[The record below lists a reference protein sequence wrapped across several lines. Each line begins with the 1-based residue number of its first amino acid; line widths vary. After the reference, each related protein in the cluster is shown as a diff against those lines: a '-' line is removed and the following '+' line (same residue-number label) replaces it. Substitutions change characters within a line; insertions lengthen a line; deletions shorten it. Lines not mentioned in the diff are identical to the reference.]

1 MRQIVF
7 TPSPLR
13 GEGWGEG
20 KTEIKMP
27 KHPEQQT
34 ERARSLRSEQ
44 SDVEKR
50 LWRELRDRQL
60 DGFKFRRQH
69 GIGPYI
75 VDFVCIEAGLV
86 VELDGGQHAEQ
97 VNYDSRRSVFIEAAG
112 YRVVRFWNNE
122 VLDNTEGVLER
133 IRELLAVSP
142 SPRPSPQGGEGE

>member
-1 MRQIVF
+1 
-7 TPSPLR
+7 
-13 GEGWGEG
+13 
-20 KTEIKMP
+20 MP

-34 ERARSLRSEQ
+34 EHARSLRIGQ
-44 SDVEKR
+44 TDVEKR
-50 LWRELRDRQL
+50 LWRELRNRQL

-75 VDFVCIEAGLV
+75 VDFICIEAGLV

-97 VNYDSRRSVFIEAAG
+97 VSYDSRRSDFIESAG

-122 VLDNTEGVLER
+122 ILENTEGVLER

>member
-1 MRQIVF
+1 
-7 TPSPLR
+7 
-13 GEGWGEG
+13 
-20 KTEIKMP
+20 MP

-50 LWRELRDRQL
+50 LWRGLCDHEL

-97 VNYDSRRSVFIEAAG
+97 VSYDSRRSFFIEAAG

-122 VLDNTEGVLER
+122 VLENTEGVLER
-133 IRELLAVSP
+133 ICELLAVSP